1 MPASIERL
9 FYRTQILAN
18 AEAIFPSHNLKLVTT
33 EDNPGRKRRIRI
45 ISSTTGQ
52 ILLEQDGVDDNGF
65 LILFGRVE
73 RMLADMVKGG
83 GVEGWS
89 GGGGGGGG
97 GSASA
102 GCLSE
107 GGNNSNEAKEKLKN
121 ENEALRRE
129 NEVLKMQL
137 TEKKFEMMEA
147 KIAEETRR
155 REELQRRVAVLEQ
168 RRQGMDTPS
177 TWDQLSFQG

>member
-1 MPASIERL
+1 V
-9 FYRTQILAN
+9 
-18 AEAIFPSHNLKLVTT
+18 HLVTT

-45 ISSTTGQ
+45 ISSADGK

-65 LILFGRVE
+65 LTLFGRVE
-73 RMLADMVKGG
+73 RLLADMIK
-83 GVEGWS
+83 GWS
-89 GGGGGGGG
+89 CGGDT
-97 GSASA
+97 ASA
-102 GCLSE
+102 GSLGE
-107 GGNNSNEAKEKLKN
+107 GAGDNGNEAKEKLKN

-155 REELQRRVAVLEQ
+155 REELERRVAVLER

>member
-1 MPASIERL
+1 MPASTDRL

-18 AEAIFPSHNLKLVTT
+18 AEIIFPNRFLHLVTT

-45 ISSTTGQ
+45 ISLADST

-65 LILFGRVE
+65 MTLFGRVE
-73 RMLADMVKGG
+73 RLLADMIN
-83 GVEGWS
+83 GWS
-89 GGGGGGGG
+89 
-97 GSASA
+97 
-102 GCLSE
+102 C
-107 GGNNSNEAKEKLKN
+107 GGNTASVDDNGNEAKEKLKN

-137 TEKKFEMMEA
+137 TKKKFEMMEA
-147 KIAEETRR
+147 KITEETRR